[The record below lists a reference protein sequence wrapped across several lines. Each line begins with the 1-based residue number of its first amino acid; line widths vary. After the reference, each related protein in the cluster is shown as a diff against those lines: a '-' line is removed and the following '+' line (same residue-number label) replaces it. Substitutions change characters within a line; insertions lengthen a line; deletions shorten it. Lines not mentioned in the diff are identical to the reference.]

1 MDSNESKPQ
10 KPTRLLYLVPITMG
24 ILGGVLMYIAV
35 KDQNQEM
42 ANDGMF
48 WGVISTIVA
57 IFIYAG
63 IMYLGIMMDFPSM
76 MNMPV

>member
-1 MDSNESKPQ
+1 MDSNETKTE
-10 KPTRLLYLVPITMG
+10 KPTKLLYLVPITMG

-48 WGVISTIVA
+48 WGVVVTI
-57 IFIYAG
+57 IGILFYG
-63 IMYLGIMMDFPSM
+63 TIMYFGLIDMSRIMT
-76 MNMPV
+76 MP

>member
-1 MDSNESKPQ
+1 LDSNESKPQ
-10 KPTRLLYLVPITMG
+10 KPTKLLYLVPITMG

-48 WGVISTIVA
+48 WGVIVTI
-57 IFIYAG
+57 IG
-63 IMYLGIMMDFPSM
+63 ILFYGTITYFGMTDFWKMMT
-76 MNMPV
+76 MPL